1 MNGGYEK
8 EYVPYDSPRAA
19 ISGHFDRRGTVSR
32 YRRRADR
39 AFVPGGVKLCGRLA
53 ACDFILYKRKT
64 GSDHRMV
71 SGFGLA
77 GGGRRKVGEMGT
89 DDLGKRN
96 PAGGGRSDR
105 KAAAE
110 LEKKCFRRNL
120 SAVFL
125 CLFGGLSLG
134 REGPSIQLGAM
145 TGQGISRILDR
156 GKTEERYL
164 MTCGASAG
172 LAAAF
177 HAPLAGV
184 MFAIEEIH
192 KGFSVSILIS
202 VMTAS
207 VTADFISSYIIG
219 LDPVFA
225 FRLDEFLP
233 QRYYGLLLLLGVI
246 VGVAGVF
253 YNWAMLK
260 VQELYKKPKCLDET
274 GRLLIAFLTAGVLGL
289 CMPEVLGSGH
299 ELIVSLTDGEMVL
312 KTVLLVLVVKFVFS
326 AVSFGSG
333 APGGIFFPLLILGA
347 MIGGAFAMIGTQ
359 WFGLPQQYINNFVL
373 LAMAGFFYGDRESSA
388 HRDRAFI

>member
-1 MNGGYEK
+1 
-8 EYVPYDSPRAA
+8 
-19 ISGHFDRRGTVSR
+19 
-32 YRRRADR
+32 
-39 AFVPGGVKLCGRLA
+39 
-53 ACDFILYKRKT
+53 
-64 GSDHRMV
+64 MV

-77 GGGRRKVGEMGT
+77 GGDRRKTGEMGA

-96 PAGGGRSDR
+96 PSGGRGSDR
-105 KAAAE
+105 KTAAE
-110 LEKKCFRRNL
+110 LEKGASGEIYRRFFVPVQRL
-120 SAVFL
+120 VT
-125 CLFGGLSLG
+125 GTG
-134 REGPSIQLGAM
+134 RPSIQLGAM
-145 TGQGISRILDR
+145 IGQGISRILDR

-299 ELIVSLTDGEMVL
+299 ELYRFADRWGNGIENGAFRAGREIRI
-312 KTVLLVLVVKFVFS
+312 
-326 AVSFGSG
+326 FGSQFRFRCAG
-333 APGGIFFPLLILGA
+333 RNFLSAFD
-347 MIGGAFAMIGTQ
+347 IGSD
-359 WFGLPQQYINNFVL
+359 
-373 LAMAGFFYGDRESSA
+373 DRRRICDESEHSGSDCRSNISIISFCLRW
-388 HRDRAFI
+388 RDFLRRS

>member
-1 MNGGYEK
+1 MADMKKNTSHTIRRAQRFPVILIGEGLLVGIVGGLIVLLYRVALSYAGDWLHAILSYIKGRPIWIAGWFLVLVLLAVVVGKLVKWE
-8 EYVPYDSPRAA
+8 PM
-19 ISGHFDRRGTVSR
+19 ISGSGIPQVEGEVTGKLRQNWKKVLPAKFI
-32 YRRRADR
+32 
-39 AFVPGGVKLCGRLA
+39 GG
-53 ACDFILYKRKT
+53 
-64 GSDHRMV
+64 
-71 SGFGLA
+71 
-77 GGGRRKVGEMGT
+77 
-89 DDLGKRN
+89 
-96 PAGGGRSDR
+96 
-105 KAAAE
+105 
-110 LEKKCFRRNL
+110 
-120 SAVFL
+120 FL

-260 VQELYKKPKCLDET
+260 VQELYKKPKWLDET
-274 GRLLIAFLTAGVLGL
+274 GRLLIAFLTAGVLGV
-289 CMPEVLGSGH
+289 CMPEV
-299 ELIVSLTDGEMVL
+299 
-312 KTVLLVLVVKFVFS
+312 
-326 AVSFGSG
+326 
-333 APGGIFFPLLILGA
+333 
-347 MIGGAFAMIGTQ
+347 
-359 WFGLPQQYINNFVL
+359 W
-373 LAMAGFFYGDRESSA
+373 
-388 HRDRAFI
+388 